1 MFLRSCA
8 AGSDNRNRHIFRNQ
22 RCEFIIVTSFSSITV
37 HAGKQDLAGS
47 QGICLHGP
55 LDRIQTG
62 VNAPA
67 VLVYIPAGAIF
78 PASRINGHDYALT
91 AKLICCVADQLRR
104 IDGGRIDGNLIR
116 ALAEKAP
123 EILHGTDASAHGKRD
138 KHGFCHPAY
147 HVHHSLSRIGRC
159 RNIQK
164 YQFIGTSLII
174 CCSNLHRITCIPQ
187 IYKINT
193 FYYPAIVNIQ
203 AGNDS
208 LCKHMLLQTALS
220 TTG

>member
-1 MFLRSCA
+1 MLRLQHIDAALLPRAARWFSAQWEIPARVYAASMQAALTGDAAVPRWYVALDERGAIVAGAGCIENDFHDQVACTPNLCA
-8 AGSDNRNRHIFRNQ
+8 LYVEPAWR
-22 RCEFIIVTSFSSITV
+22 
-37 HAGKQDLAGS
+37 GKGVARALMR
-47 QGICLHGP
+47 
-55 LDRIQTG
+55 RIQ
-62 VNAPA
+62 
-67 VLVYIPAGAIF
+67 
-78 PASRINGHDYALT
+78 
-91 AKLICCVADQLRR
+91 AD
-104 IDGGRIDGNLIR
+104 
-116 ALAEKAP
+116 AA
-123 EILHGTDASAHGKRD
+123 AHGKRD